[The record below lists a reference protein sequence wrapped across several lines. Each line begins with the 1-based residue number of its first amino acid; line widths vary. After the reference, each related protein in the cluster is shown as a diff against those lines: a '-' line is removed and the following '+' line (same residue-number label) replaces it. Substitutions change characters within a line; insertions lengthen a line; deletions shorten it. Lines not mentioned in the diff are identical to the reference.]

1 MIPKVNQD
9 LESSRHQKNM
19 TKTQIKNDTYVKEG
33 VIVNTFV
40 KDPLL
45 EGPKAAP
52 FLTPLGETYD
62 TLVISDSNIDMPE
75 RVYEREE
82 KRGNPLLPLC
92 GATIG
97 VMALLGGFTA
107 MMKKFSKGRLESSK
121 EYLLP
126 GITRNHCINDE
137 IHQSI
142 FSMIQS
148 PSRKTILASLGV
160 ITLGSMAFMGKIF
173 IDGFKEV
180 WVKKQEADIQKNLQ
194 ENLIAV
200 ETQSFSGKIQ
210 IIRSMLSSKAK
221 IFTQE
226 LADNNNN
233 PSFKSKKKTEKNNE
247 NNSLLIAG
255 GVTLLTILGLGYW
268 AAKNI
273 RKSDEF
279 ISKGLKNTRKG
290 LDNVINDFNQ
300 GKPIGELQGH
310 NGETLTGKDAYKL
323 LIENLLESVYARP
336 DEVKE
341 VVERLNL
348 PQEEKAEYLSR
359 LLDSMNQATEKVNP
373 MMGGSGRNKITYFS
387 HVNDYLSFF
396 YDWLMN
402 PKNPQFKNLFFGIAG
417 ISALAYGGKAAAE
430 AVKEVQVK
438 KYNAKIELDLQN
450 RLVST
455 ELRNFKAKKE
465 SAIEPL
471 CDEFFKQK
479 ENGKSDEELKIIADN
494 ILFEIKNGPPFVYS

>member
-1 MIPKVNQD
+1 MIPKVNLD

-19 TKTQIKNDTYVKEG
+19 TNTQKKNDTYVKEG
-33 VIVNTFV
+33 VIVNSFV

-45 EGPKAAP
+45 EGPRATV
-52 FLTPLGETYD
+52 LDETYD
-62 TLVISDSNIDMPE
+62 TLVISDKNIDLPE
-75 RVYEREE
+75 RVFE
-82 KRGNPLLPLC
+82 KEDKKVNPLLPLC
-92 GATIG
+92 FATIG
-97 VMALLGGFTA
+97 VMGLLGGFTA
-107 MMKKFSKGRLESSK
+107 MMKKFSKGKLESSK

-148 PSRKTILASLGV
+148 PNRKTILASLGV

-210 IIRSMLSSKAK
+210 IIRSMLSSKANMFSK
-221 IFTQE
+221 E
-226 LADNNNN
+226 LA
-233 PSFKSKKKTEKNNE
+233 FKSKKE
-247 NNSLLIAG
+247 NSEQKQNDNKGLFLLG
-255 GVTLLTILGLGYW
+255 GLTLLSILGLGYYT
-268 AAKNI
+268 AKNI

-279 ISKGLKNTRKG
+279 ISKGIKNTQKG
-290 LDNVINDFNQ
+290 LENVIEDFNNN
-300 GKPIGELQGH
+300 KPIGEIQGH
-310 NGETLTGKDAYKL
+310 SGEILTRKDAYKL
-323 LIENLLESVYARP
+323 LIENLLESIYARP
-336 DEVKE
+336 EEVKKA
-341 VVERLNL
+341 VEKLNL
-348 PQEEKAEYLSR
+348 PPEEKTEYLNK
-359 LLDSMNQATEKVNP
+359 LLDNMNQATEKVNP

-465 SAIEPL
+465 AAIEPL

-479 ENGKSDEELKIIADN
+479 ENGKSQEELKIIADN

>member
-1 MIPKVNQD
+1 MIPKVNLD

-19 TKTQIKNDTYVKEG
+19 TNTQKKNDTYVKEG
-33 VIVNTFV
+33 VIVNSFV

-45 EGPKAAP
+45 EGPRATV
-52 FLTPLGETYD
+52 LDETYD
-62 TLVISDSNIDMPE
+62 TLVISDKNIDLPE
-75 RVYEREE
+75 RVFE
-82 KRGNPLLPLC
+82 KEDKKVNPLLPLC
-92 GATIG
+92 FATIG
-97 VMALLGGFTA
+97 VMGLLGGFTA
-107 MMKKFSKGRLESSK
+107 MMKKFSKGKLESSK

-148 PSRKTILASLGV
+148 PNRKTILASLGV

-210 IIRSMLSSKAK
+210 IIRSMLSSKANMFSK
-221 IFTQE
+221 E
-226 LADNNNN
+226 LA
-233 PSFKSKKKTEKNNE
+233 FKSKKE
-247 NNSLLIAG
+247 NSEQKQNDNKGLFLLG
-255 GVTLLTILGLGYW
+255 GLTLLSILGLGYYT
-268 AAKNI
+268 AKNI

-279 ISKGLKNTRKG
+279 ISKGIKNTQKG
-290 LDNVINDFNQ
+290 LENVIEDFNNN
-300 GKPIGELQGH
+300 KPIGEIQGH
-310 NGETLTGKDAYKL
+310 SGEILTGKDAYKL
-323 LIENLLESVYARP
+323 LIENLLESIYARP
-336 DEVKE
+336 EEVKKA
-341 VVERLNL
+341 VEKLNL
-348 PQEEKAEYLSR
+348 PPEEKTEFLNK

-465 SAIEPL
+465 AAIEPL

-479 ENGKSDEELKIIADN
+479 ANGKSQEELKIIADN

>member
-1 MIPKVNQD
+1 MIPKIDQD
-9 LESSRHQKNM
+9 IESTRHQRNM
-19 TKTQIKNDTYVKEG
+19 TKTQKRNDSNIKEG
-33 VIVNTFV
+33 VIVNSFV

-45 EGPKAAP
+45 S
-52 FLTPLGETYD
+52 LDETCD
-62 TLVISDSNIDMPE
+62 TLIISNTNIDLPQK
-75 RVYEREE
+75 VYEKETKQRD
-82 KRGNPLLPLC
+82 PLIPLC
-92 GATIG
+92 IATVG

-107 MMKKFSKGRLESSK
+107 MMKKFSKGKLESTK

-126 GITRNHCINDE
+126 GMTRNHCINDE

-173 IDGFKEV
+173 IDGFKDV
-180 WVKKQEADIQKNLQ
+180 WIKKQEADIQKNLQ
-194 ENLIAV
+194 ENLIEV

-221 IFTQE
+221 IFSQE
-226 LADNNNN
+226 LT
-233 PSFKSKKKTEKNNE
+233 FKANDDKASSNTITKNNSDE
-247 NNSLLIAG
+247 ISSSRNKDKKMWLIG
-255 GVTLLTILGLGYW
+255 GATLLSILGLGYF
-268 AAKNI
+268 ATRNI

-279 ISKGLKNTRKG
+279 IRKGIKNTKTG
-290 LDNVINDFNQ
+290 IDNLIDDFNSGKPLDNIQ
-300 GKPIGELQGH
+300 AH
-310 NGETLTGKDAYKL
+310 NGMVLSGKDAYKA
-323 LIENLLESVYARP
+323 LIENMLETIYAKPEEIER
-336 DEVKE
+336 
-341 VVERLNL
+341 VVNKLNL
-348 PQEEKAEYLSR
+348 PQAEKEEFIRQLK
-359 LLDSMNQATEKVNP
+359 DDMNQATEQVNP

-417 ISALAYGGKAAAE
+417 VSALAYGGKTAAE
-430 AVKEVQVK
+430 AVKDVQVK
-438 KYNAKIELDLQN
+438 KYNAETELELQK

-471 CDEFFKQK
+471 CDEFYLQK
-479 ENGKSDEELKIIADN
+479 DAGKSKEELKIIADN

>member
-1 MIPKVNQD
+1 MIPKIDQD
-9 LESSRHQKNM
+9 IESTRHQRNM
-19 TKTQIKNDTYVKEG
+19 TKTQKRNDSNVKEG
-33 VIVNTFV
+33 VIVNSFV

-45 EGPKAAP
+45 S
-52 FLTPLGETYD
+52 LDETCD
-62 TLVISDSNIDMPE
+62 TLIISNTNIDLPQK
-75 RVYEREE
+75 VYEKETKQRD
-82 KRGNPLLPLC
+82 PLIPLC
-92 GATIG
+92 IATVG

-107 MMKKFSKGRLESSK
+107 MMKKFSKGKLESTK

-126 GITRNHCINDE
+126 GMTRNHCINDE

-173 IDGFKEV
+173 IDGFKDV
-180 WVKKQEADIQKNLQ
+180 WIKKQEADIQKNLQ
-194 ENLIAV
+194 ENLIEV

-210 IIRSMLSSKAK
+210 IIRSLLSSKAK
-221 IFTQE
+221 IFSQE
-226 LADNNNN
+226 LA
-233 PSFKSKKKTEKNNE
+233 FKAKDDKASRKNDEAISSRNKDKKMW
-247 NNSLLIAG
+247 LIG
-255 GVTLLTILGLGYW
+255 GATLLSILGLGYF
-268 AAKNI
+268 ATRNI

-279 ISKGLKNTRKG
+279 IRKGIKNTKTG
-290 LDNVINDFNQ
+290 IDNLINDFNS
-300 GKPIGELQGH
+300 GKPIDNIQAH
-310 NGETLTGKDAYKL
+310 NGMMLSGKDAYKA
-323 LIENLLESVYARP
+323 LIENMLETIYAKP
-336 DEVKE
+336 EE
-341 VVERLNL
+341 VERVVNKLNL
-348 PQEEKAEYLSR
+348 PQAEKEEFIRQLK
-359 LLDSMNQATEKVNP
+359 DDMNQATEQVNP

-417 ISALAYGGKAAAE
+417 VSALAYGGKTAAE
-430 AVKEVQVK
+430 AVKDVQVK
-438 KYNAKIELDLQN
+438 KYNAETELELQK

-471 CDEFFKQK
+471 CDEFYLQK
-479 ENGKSDEELKIIADN
+479 DAGKSKEELKIIADN

>member
-1 MIPKVNQD
+1 MIPKINQD
-9 LESSRHQKNM
+9 LETSRHQKNM
-19 TKTQIKNDTYVKEG
+19 TDTQKRNDTYIKEG
-33 VIVNTFV
+33 VIVNSYI

-45 EGPKAAP
+45 S
-52 FLTPLGETYD
+52 LDETCD
-62 TLVISDSNIDMPE
+62 TLVISNTKIDLPPKVFE
-75 RVYEREE
+75 KEE
-82 KRGNPLLPLC
+82 KKLNPIIPICAVTL
-92 GATIG
+92 G
-97 VMALLGGFTA
+97 VMGLLGGFTA
-107 MMKKFSKGRLESSK
+107 MMKKFSKGRLESTK

-126 GITRNHCINDE
+126 GITRNHCINNE

-200 ETQSFSGKIQ
+200 ETQAFSGKIQ

-221 IFTQE
+221 IFSKE
-226 LADNNNN
+226 LAFQGHEKD
-233 PSFKSKKKTEKNNE
+233 KKQEKQNA
-247 NNSLLIAG
+247 LYYIG
-255 GVTLLTILGLGYW
+255 GLTLFGILGLGYFS
-268 AAKNI
+268 ARNI

-279 ISKGLKNTRKG
+279 ISKGIKNTKKG
-290 LDNVINDFNQ
+290 LDKVIDNFNQ
-300 GKPIGELQGH
+300 GKPISDLEGHKGEVLK
-310 NGETLTGKDAYKL
+310 GKDAYKL
-323 LIENLLESVYARP
+323 LIENMLESIYTRP
-336 DEVKE
+336 EEVENTVKKMKLPEGEKKE
-341 VVERLNL
+341 FITHLKDV
-348 PQEEKAEYLSR
+348 
-359 LLDSMNQATEKVNP
+359 MNQATEKVNP

-417 ISALAYGGKAAAE
+417 ISALAYGGKSAAE

-438 KYNAKIELDLQN
+438 KYNAEIELNLQK

-471 CDEFFKQK
+471 CEEFMKQK
-479 ENGKSDEELKIIADN
+479 QEGKSQKELKIIADN

>member
-1 MIPKVNQD
+1 MIQKINQD
-9 LESSRHQKNM
+9 LDSARHQKNM
-19 TKTQIKNDTYVKEG
+19 TNTQKRNDSFVKEG
-33 VIVNTFV
+33 VIVNSYI

-45 EGPKAAP
+45 S
-52 FLTPLGETYD
+52 LDETCD
-62 TLVISDSNIDMPE
+62 TLVISNTNIELPQK
-75 RVYEREE
+75 VYEKEVKE
-82 KRGNPLLPLC
+82 KDPLIPLC
-92 GATIG
+92 LATIG
-97 VMALLGGFTA
+97 VMGLLGGFTA
-107 MMKKFSKGRLESSK
+107 MMKKFSKGKLESTK

-148 PSRKTILASLGV
+148 PNRKTILASLGV
-160 ITLGSMAFMGKIF
+160 ITLGAMGFMGKIF

-180 WVKKQEADIQKNLQ
+180 WVKKKEADIQKNLQ
-194 ENLIAV
+194 ENLIEV

-221 IFTQE
+221 IFSQE
-226 LADNNNN
+226 LA
-233 PSFKSKKKTEKNNE
+233 FKGAENKKQENKNYPFWM
-247 NNSLLIAG
+247 LG
-255 GVTLLTILGLGYW
+255 GVTLLSILSLGYFT
-268 AAKNI
+268 ARNI

-279 ISKGLKNTRKG
+279 IRKGIKNTHQG
-290 LDNVINDFNQ
+290 IEMLIEEFNA
-300 GKPIGELQGH
+300 GKPLNNIQSHSGEFLS
-310 NGETLTGKDAYKL
+310 GKEAYKQ
-323 LIENLLESVYARP
+323 LIENMLESIYAKP
-336 DEVKE
+336 DDITKYVNK
-341 VVERLNL
+341 LNL
-348 PQEEKAEYLSR
+348 PESEKKEFIKHLNE
-359 LLDSMNQATEKVNP
+359 SMYQATEKVNP

-438 KYNAKIELDLQN
+438 KYNADIELNLQK

-471 CDEFFKQK
+471 CDEFFAQKQ
-479 ENGKSDEELKIIADN
+479 NGKSKEELKIIADN

>member
-1 MIPKVNQD
+1 MIPKINQD

-19 TKTQIKNDTYVKEG
+19 TNTQKRNDTYVKEG
-33 VIVNTFV
+33 VIVNSYI

-45 EGPKAAP
+45 S
-52 FLTPLGETYD
+52 LDETCD
-62 TLVISDSNIDMPE
+62 TLVISNTNIDMPKK
-75 RVYEREE
+75 VYEREE

-92 GATIG
+92 IATVG
-97 VMALLGGFTA
+97 VMGLLGGFTA
-107 MMKKFSKGRLESSK
+107 MMKKFSKGRLETTK

-126 GITRNHCINDE
+126 GITRNHCINNE

-148 PSRKTILASLGV
+148 PGRKTILASLGV

-180 WVKKQEADIQKNLQ
+180 WVKKKEADIQKNLQ
-194 ENLIAV
+194 ENLIEV
-200 ETQSFSGKIQ
+200 ETQSFAGKIQ

-221 IFTQE
+221 IFSSE
-226 LADNNNN
+226 LA
-233 PSFKSKKKTEKNNE
+233 FKGDEEKNGIKTVGKTSDNYK
-247 NNSLLIAG
+247 SLLAIG
-255 GVTLLTILGLGYW
+255 GVTLLAILGLGYY
-268 AAKNI
+268 AARNI

-279 ISKGLKNTRKG
+279 ISKGIKNTKDG
-290 LDNVINDFNQ
+290 LDKIIDEFNQ
-300 GKPIGELQGH
+300 GKPIGSIENH
-310 NGETLTGKDAYKL
+310 KGEILSGKDAYKL
-323 LIENLLESVYARP
+323 LIENLLESIYARP
-336 DEVKE
+336 EE
-341 VVERLNL
+341 VERVVNKMNL
-348 PQEEKAEYLSR
+348 SPEEKKEFIKYLNN
-359 LLDSMNQATEKVNP
+359 SMNQATEKVNP

-417 ISALAYGGKAAAE
+417 ISALTYGGKAAAE

-438 KYNAKIELDLQN
+438 KYNAEIELNLQK

-479 ENGKSDEELKIIADN
+479 SEGKSREELKIIADN

>member
-1 MIPKVNQD
+1 MIPKIDQD
-9 LESSRHQKNM
+9 IESTRHQRNM
-19 TKTQIKNDTYVKEG
+19 TKTQKRNDSNVKEG
-33 VIVNTFV
+33 VIVNSFV

-45 EGPKAAP
+45 S
-52 FLTPLGETYD
+52 LDETCD
-62 TLVISDSNIDMPE
+62 TLIISNTNIDLPQK
-75 RVYEREE
+75 VYEKETKQRE
-82 KRGNPLLPLC
+82 PLIPLC
-92 GATIG
+92 IATVG

-107 MMKKFSKGRLESSK
+107 MMKKFSKGKLESTK

-126 GITRNHCINDE
+126 GMTRNHCINDE

-148 PSRKTILASLGV
+148 PSRKTILASFGV

-173 IDGFKEV
+173 IDGFKDV
-180 WVKKQEADIQKNLQ
+180 WIKKQEADIQKNLQ
-194 ENLIAV
+194 ENLIEV

-221 IFTQE
+221 MFSQE
-226 LADNNNN
+226 LT
-233 PSFKSKKKTEKNNE
+233 FKANDDKASSNTITKNNSDE
-247 NNSLLIAG
+247 ISSSRNKDKKMWLIG
-255 GVTLLTILGLGYW
+255 GATLLSILGLGYF
-268 AAKNI
+268 ATRNI

-279 ISKGLKNTRKG
+279 IRKGIKNTKTG
-290 LDNVINDFNQ
+290 IDNLIDDFNSGKPLDNIQ
-300 GKPIGELQGH
+300 AH
-310 NGETLTGKDAYKL
+310 NGMVLSGKDAYKA
-323 LIENLLESVYARP
+323 LIENMLETIYAKPEEIER
-336 DEVKE
+336 
-341 VVERLNL
+341 VVNKLNL
-348 PQEEKAEYLSR
+348 PQSEKEEFIRQLK
-359 LLDSMNQATEKVNP
+359 DDMNQATEQVNP

-417 ISALAYGGKAAAE
+417 VSALAYGGKTAAE
-430 AVKEVQVK
+430 AVKDVQVK
-438 KYNAKIELDLQN
+438 KYNAETELELQK

-471 CDEFFKQK
+471 CDEFYLQK
-479 ENGKSDEELKIIADN
+479 EAGKSKEELKIIADN

>member
-1 MIPKVNQD
+1 MIPKVNLD

-19 TKTQIKNDTYVKEG
+19 TNTQKKNDTYVKEG
-33 VIVNTFV
+33 VIVNSFV

-45 EGPKAAP
+45 EGPRATV
-52 FLTPLGETYD
+52 LDETYD
-62 TLVISDSNIDMPE
+62 TLVISDKNIDLPE
-75 RVYEREE
+75 RVFE
-82 KRGNPLLPLC
+82 KEDKKVNPLLPLC
-92 GATIG
+92 FATIG
-97 VMALLGGFTA
+97 VMGLLGGFTA
-107 MMKKFSKGRLESSK
+107 MMKKFSKGKLESSK

-148 PSRKTILASLGV
+148 PNRKTILASLGV

-194 ENLIAV
+194 ENLIEV

-210 IIRSMLSSKAK
+210 IIRSMLSSKAN
-221 IFTQE
+221 IFSKE
-226 LADNNNN
+226 LA
-233 PSFKSKKKTEKNNE
+233 FKGKEKENNE
-247 NNSLLIAG
+247 QKQNDNKGLFILG
-255 GVTLLTILGLGYW
+255 GLTLLSILGLGYYT
-268 AAKNI
+268 AKNI

-279 ISKGLKNTRKG
+279 ISKGIKNTKKG
-290 LDNVINDFNQ
+290 LENVIDDFNNN
-300 GKPIGELQGH
+300 KPIGEIQGH
-310 NGETLTGKDAYKL
+310 SGEILTGKDAYKL
-323 LIENLLESVYARP
+323 LIENLLESIYAKP
-336 DEVKE
+336 EEVKKT
-341 VVERLNL
+341 VEKLNL
-348 PQEEKAEYLSR
+348 PPEEKTEYLNK
-359 LLDSMNQATEKVNP
+359 LLDNMNQATEKVNP

-465 SAIEPL
+465 AAIEPL
-471 CDEFFKQK
+471 CEEFFKQK
-479 ENGKSDEELKIIADN
+479 ENGKSQEELKIIADN

>member
-1 MIPKVNQD
+1 MIPKINQD

-19 TKTQIKNDTYVKEG
+19 TNTQKRNDTFVKEG
-33 VIVNTFV
+33 VIVNSFV

-45 EGPKAAP
+45 IGEKSVMTP
-52 FLTPLGETYD
+52 TPLDETCD
-62 TLVISDSNIDMPE
+62 TLIISNTEIGLPSRLNDEDA
-75 RVYEREE
+75 
-82 KRGNPLLPLC
+82 KKTNPLVPIC
-92 GATIG
+92 VATLG
-97 VMALLGGFTA
+97 VMGLLGGFTA
-107 MMKKFSKGRLESSK
+107 MMKKFSKSKLESTK

-126 GITRNHCINDE
+126 GMTRNHCINDE

-148 PSRKTILASLGV
+148 PNRKTILASLGV
-160 ITLGSMAFMGKIF
+160 ITLGSMAFLGKTF

-200 ETQSFSGKIQ
+200 ETQLFSGKIQ

-221 IFTQE
+221 LFSEE
-226 LADNNNN
+226 L
-233 PSFKSKKKTEKNNE
+233 SFKGKKE
-247 NNSLLIAG
+247 NDKKEYNQFVLG
-255 GVTLLTILGLGYW
+255 GITLLSLFGLGYF
-268 AAKNI
+268 AASNI
-273 RKSDEF
+273 RKSDEYL
-279 ISKGLKNTRKG
+279 SKGIQNTKKG
-290 LDNVINDFNQ
+290 LDNVIKEFNAK
-300 GKPIGELQGH
+300 KPLNNIQGH
-310 NGETLTGKDAYKL
+310 NGEILSGNDAYKH
-323 LIENLLESVYARP
+323 LIENLLESIYAQP
-336 DEVKE
+336 SEVKAA
-341 VVERLNL
+341 VDRLDL
-348 PQEEKAEYLSR
+348 PEEEKKVFLEH

-417 ISALAYGGKAAAE
+417 ISALAYGGKAATE

-438 KYNAKIELDLQN
+438 KYNAQIELDLQT

-471 CDEFFKQK
+471 CDEFFIQK
-479 ENGKSDEELKIIADN
+479 ANGKSQEELKIIADN

>member
-1 MIPKVNQD
+1 MIPKIDQD
-9 LESSRHQKNM
+9 IESTRHQRNM
-19 TKTQIKNDTYVKEG
+19 TKTQKRNDSNIKEG
-33 VIVNTFV
+33 VIVNSFV

-45 EGPKAAP
+45 S
-52 FLTPLGETYD
+52 LDETCD
-62 TLVISDSNIDMPE
+62 TLIISNTNIDLPQK
-75 RVYEREE
+75 VYEKETKQRD
-82 KRGNPLLPLC
+82 PLIPLC
-92 GATIG
+92 IATVG

-107 MMKKFSKGRLESSK
+107 MMKKFSKGKLESTK

-126 GITRNHCINDE
+126 GMTRNHCINDE

-148 PSRKTILASLGV
+148 PSRKTILASFGV

-173 IDGFKEV
+173 IDGFKDV
-180 WVKKQEADIQKNLQ
+180 WIKKQEANIQKNLQ
-194 ENLIAV
+194 ENLIEV

-221 IFTQE
+221 IFSQE
-226 LADNNNN
+226 LT
-233 PSFKSKKKTEKNNE
+233 FKANDDKASSNTITKNNSDE
-247 NNSLLIAG
+247 ISSSRNKDKKMWLIG
-255 GVTLLTILGLGYW
+255 GATLLSILGLGYF
-268 AAKNI
+268 ATRNI

-279 ISKGLKNTRKG
+279 IRKGIKNTKTG
-290 LDNVINDFNQ
+290 IDNLIDDFNS
-300 GKPIGELQGH
+300 GKPLNNIQAH
-310 NGETLTGKDAYKL
+310 NGMVLSGKDAYKA
-323 LIENLLESVYARP
+323 LIENMLETIYAKPEEIER
-336 DEVKE
+336 
-341 VVERLNL
+341 VVNKLNL
-348 PQEEKAEYLSR
+348 PQSEKEEFIRQLK
-359 LLDSMNQATEKVNP
+359 DDMNQATEQVNP

-417 ISALAYGGKAAAE
+417 VSALAYGGKTAAE
-430 AVKEVQVK
+430 AVKDVQVK
-438 KYNAKIELDLQN
+438 KYNAETELELQK

-471 CDEFFKQK
+471 CDEFYLQK
-479 ENGKSDEELKIIADN
+479 DAGKSKEELKIIADN

>member
-1 MIPKVNQD
+1 MIQKINQD
-9 LESSRHQKNM
+9 LDSIRQQKNM
-19 TKTQIKNDTYVKEG
+19 TNTQKRNNYFVKEG
-33 VIVNTFV
+33 VIVNSYV
-40 KDPLL
+40 KDPNLSL
-45 EGPKAAP
+45 D
-52 FLTPLGETYD
+52 ETYD
-62 TLVISDSNIDMPE
+62 SLVISKNQIELPE
-75 RVYEREE
+75 KLKE
-82 KRGNPLLPLC
+82 KDRKTINPIYPIC
-92 GATIG
+92 ASTVG
-97 VMALLGGFTA
+97 VMGLLGGFTA
-107 MMKKFSKGRLESSK
+107 MMKKFSKGKLESSK

-148 PSRKTILASLGV
+148 PNRKTILASLGV

-200 ETQSFSGKIQ
+200 ETQSFSGKLQ

-221 IFTQE
+221 IFSDELNFKGETQNE
-226 LADNNNN
+226 
-233 PSFKSKKKTEKNNE
+233 KTEKPYTMFG
-247 NNSLLIAG
+247 LGIL
-255 GVTLLTILGLGYW
+255 TLASILGLGYF
-268 AAKNI
+268 ASHNI

-279 ISKGLKNTRKG
+279 IKNGIKNTKKG
-290 LDNVINDFNQ
+290 LDIIIEEFNS
-300 GKPIGELQGH
+300 GKPLNNLENHKGEILS
-310 NGETLTGKDAYKL
+310 GKEAYKH
-323 LIENLLESVYARP
+323 LIENMLESIYAKP
-336 DEVKE
+336 DEVEK
-341 VVERLNL
+341 VVNKLNL
-348 PQEEKAEYLSR
+348 PKNEKEEFIKHLKEN
-359 LLDSMNQATEKVNP
+359 MNQATEKVNP
-373 MMGGSGRNKITYFS
+373 TIGGSGRNKITYFS

-417 ISALAYGGKAAAE
+417 ISALAYGGKAATE

-438 KYNAKIELDLQN
+438 KYSADIELNLQK
-450 RLVST
+450 RLVAT
-455 ELRNFKAKKE
+455 ELRNFKAKKD

-471 CDEFFKQK
+471 CKEFFIQKQK
-479 ENGKSDEELKIIADN
+479 GKSPEELKVMADN